1 MTNAIWII
9 LSLFTIY
16 LIYST
21 YQRYKMMKKYDPEN
35 ESDAVLKL
43 NDQNFKKTIAK
54 GVTLVDFWAPWC
66 GPCKMVAPVVAEI
79 ADEMKDQ
86 AKIGKLNV
94 DVSKKTASEFGIRS
108 IPTLIVF
115 KDGNPVQQFVGV
127 KSKGALLKAI
137 KSQL

>member
-9 LSLFTIY
+9 LGIFTIY

-21 YQRYKMMKKYDPEN
+21 YQRYKMIKKYDPES
-35 ESDAVLKL
+35 ESDTVLKL
-43 NDQNFKKTIAK
+43 DDQSFKKTIAK

-66 GPCKMVAPVVAEI
+66 GPCKMVAPVVSEI
-79 ADEMKDQ
+79 AEEMKDQ

-94 DVSKKTASEFGIRS
+94 DENKKTASEFGIRS
-108 IPTLIVF
+108 IPTLIIF
-115 KDGNPVQQFVGV
+115 KDGKPVQQFVGV
-127 KSKGALLKAI
+127 KSKGSLLKAI

>member
-9 LSLFTIY
+9 LGIFTIY

-21 YQRYKMMKKYDPEN
+21 YQRYKMIKKYDPEN

-79 ADEMKDQ
+79 ADELKDQ
-86 AKIGKLNV
+86 ANIGKLNV
-94 DVSKKTASEFGIRS
+94 DENKKTASEFGIRS
-108 IPTLIVF
+108 IPTLIIF
-115 KDGNPVQQFVGV
+115 KDGKPVQQFVGV
-127 KSKGALLKAI
+127 KSKSTLLKAV

>member
-1 MTNAIWII
+1 
-9 LSLFTIY
+9 
-16 LIYST
+16 
-21 YQRYKMMKKYDPEN
+21 MKKYDPEN